1 MRFRSILL
9 LALPGL
15 AAACQPALEPGPQV
29 DLVASARLST
39 ANRLLTTPGD
49 TVATGMLARADGD
62 SPLKQVRITV
72 EYSPIPE
79 PLDPLFYNTYPDL
92 TKAPKTTLVYL
103 DSTVSALSELY
114 FQSVHGI
121 RTTAGVETWSYMAT
135 DTEGR
140 TGKSSQRLR
149 LGRTDSAAVF
159 HNYTATLEAPGA
171 LGRRRFLALRE
182 GFVLPS
188 FSLRN
193 QPANQQL
200 IDLVFRPE
208 RGTAAPTLSTPA
220 DDSLGLAS
228 KWPQR
233 LATLIR
239 RTALTKSDFQAAG
252 TAANFTAAYNGGTN
266 FARPANTGPLAKDQ
280 VVAFLTPEGKYGL
293 LYVEEIITTGTRSIR
308 VQVRVGK

>member
-15 AAACQPALEPGPQV
+15 VAACEPALQPGPRV
-29 DLVASARLST
+29 DLVASTRLST

-62 SPLKQVRITV
+62 SRLKQLRITV
-72 EYSPIPE
+72 EYTPLPE
-79 PLDPLFYNTYPDL
+79 PVDLTFYNTYPDL

-103 DSTVSALSELY
+103 DSTVSQLSELY

-121 RTTAGVETWSYMAT
+121 RTTAGVETWSYTAT
-135 DTEGR
+135 DDQDR
-140 TGKSSQRLR
+140 TGKRSQRLR
-149 LGRTDSAAVF
+149 MGRTDSTAVF
-159 HNYTATLEAPGA
+159 HSYSVTLQAPGA

-182 GFVLPS
+182 GFALPG

-193 QPANQQL
+193 QPTNQQL

-220 DDSLGLAS
+220 DDSLGLAA
-228 KWPQR
+228 KWPKR
-233 LATLIR
+233 RATLIR
-239 RTALTKSDFQAAG
+239 RTALTAANFQAAG
-252 TAANFTAAYNGGTN
+252 TAVNFAAAYNGGTS
-266 FARPANTGPLAKDQ
+266 FARPASTGPLTKDQ

-293 LYVEEIITTGTRSIR
+293 LYIEEIITTGIRSIR
-308 VQVRVGK
+308 MQVRVGK